1 MPDYVVE
8 RVAEALN
15 TVRKPINGSRVHLF
29 GVAYKTDV
37 NDMRESPA
45 LDVLELLS
53 KRGARLS
60 YTDPYVPELRHG
72 GHTLSSIDLAAALAA
87 APDCAVICTDHGGV
101 RLRRAAQERHVDRRH
116 AQRAQEPFVAAHLP
130 SLRIGYTPAV
140 HSWLPDLL
148 VCPECGGALSL
159 DGANWK
165 GDEIVAGTLSCG
177 AGHRYPIVGGV
188 PRFVQHELDA
198 DQARSRDSF
207 GYEWTRLYPEHGH
220 QTAERQAERD
230 IFLEYTRTVPSDY
243 RNKLVLDAGCGNGR
257 YAKLANDWGARVV
270 AVDIS
275 SAVEIA
281 QRNVGIRADVAVV
294 QADLFKLPFRPGT
307 FEVVYSVGVLHHTP
321 DAKGAFERIQ
331 PLVKSGGIFSLF
343 IHGQGNRVLYATNRW
358 LRAWTAKAS
367 YKTHMAVL
375 PGANGVRQVAREDPV
390 CRSRGVSR
398 GAPDPLLL
406 AGSAQQ
412 LRSLQRGL
420 HELSPQGGDPRV
432 VCRVGGRGG
441 PVLRCG
447 VGEHLRARSAP
458 AGYRAQRSINE
469 RSVGSC
475 VALNVQI
482 VNDGLTS

>member
-1 MPDYVVE
+1 M
-8 RVAEALN
+8 
-15 TVRKPINGSRVHLF
+15 
-29 GVAYKTDV
+29 
-37 NDMRESPA
+37 
-45 LDVLELLS
+45 
-53 KRGARLS
+53 
-60 YTDPYVPELRHG
+60 
-72 GHTLSSIDLAAALAA
+72 
-87 APDCAVICTDHGGV
+87 
-101 RLRRAAQERHVDRRH
+101 
-116 AQRAQEPFVAAHLP
+116 
-130 SLRIGYTPAV
+130 

-177 AGHRYPIVGGV
+177 ASHRYPIVGGV

-367 YKTHMAVL
+367 YKTTWRFCLVLTAFGKLLEKIPFVGPVVYLVGRQILFFSPDQHNNFDHFSAGFTSFHRKEEIRGWYSGWEDVAVRYS
-375 PGANGVRQVAREDPV
+375 GVASE
-390 CRSRGVSR
+390 SIYAR
-398 GAPDPLLL
+398 GARPLDTV
-406 AGSAQQ
+406 
-412 LRSLQRGL
+412 
-420 HELSPQGGDPRV
+420 P
-432 VCRVGGRGG
+432 
-441 PVLRCG
+441 
-447 VGEHLRARSAP
+447 
-458 AGYRAQRSINE
+458 
-469 RSVGSC
+469 
-475 VALNVQI
+475 NVQ
-482 VNDGLTS
+482 